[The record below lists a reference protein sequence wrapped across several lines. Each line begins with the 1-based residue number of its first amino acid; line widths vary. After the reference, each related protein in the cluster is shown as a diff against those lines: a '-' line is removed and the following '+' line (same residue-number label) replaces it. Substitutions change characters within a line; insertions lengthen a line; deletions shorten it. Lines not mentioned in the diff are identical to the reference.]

1 MATATGNNAA
11 AAVQSA
17 DDGTLGGQ
25 DADVVV
31 QIRAASENKIT
42 NRRGRQVA
50 AAESVATVLAIA
62 TAVPPTEFL
71 QSEYPDF
78 LFRVCDCDAKIA
90 LKDKF
95 RRICEKTEIR
105 KRNIFLT
112 EEVLK
117 ANPSICFRDAG
128 HSLRER
134 QDIAAVQVPKLA
146 QEAAVKAIKE
156 WGRPKSDIT
165 HVVFGTTCGIH
176 MPGADLQFSKLMGLE
191 TTVKRV
197 MMYQI
202 GCSGG
207 AAVLRVAKDLAEN
220 NKGARVLVVC
230 SEGTALGFV
239 PPNEDKP
246 EELVETALFG
256 DGAVCVIVG
265 ADPIPKVDRPLFE
278 LLWAGECFVPES
290 DKAVY
295 GDLTEVGM
303 DFHLTRKVPFLISD
317 NIAKLLNQARKIV
330 NNPNWNDMF
339 WAIHGGGPA
348 ILRKIETALQLAPH
362 KLAATREVLR
372 EYGNVYSGSCLFA
385 LDQIRLRS
393 LAMDASTTGESC
405 EYGFLCAFGPGVT
418 MDALLLR
425 SVPTTANFVDE
436 TRNYTLNAVL
446 P

>member
-1 MATATGNNAA
+1 MAPPAGNCAA
-11 AAVQSA
+11 ASLHNG

-25 DADVVV
+25 DDANVVV
-31 QIRAASENKIT
+31 QGGAVAEHTISCL
-42 NRRGRQVA
+42 RGRQ
-50 AAESVATVLAIA
+50 AAEGVATVLAIA

-78 LFRVCDCDAKIA
+78 LFRVCNCDAKIA

-117 ANPSICFRDAG
+117 ANPSICFPDAG
-128 HSLRER
+128 HSLRDR
-134 QDIAAVQVPKLA
+134 QEVAGVQVPKLA

-207 AAVLRVAKDLAEN
+207 AAVVRVAKDLAEN

-239 PPNEDKP
+239 PPNESKP

-256 DGAVCVIVG
+256 DGAACVIVG
-265 ADPIPKVDRPLFE
+265 ADPIPKVERSLFE
-278 LLWAGECFVPES
+278 LLWAGECFVPET

-295 GDLTEVGM
+295 GNFTEVGM
-303 DFHLTRKVPFLISD
+303 EFHLTRKVPFLISE
-317 NIAKLLNQARKIV
+317 NIAKLLDQARKIV

-348 ILRKIETALQLAPH
+348 ILKKIETALQLAPH

-418 MDALLLR
+418 IDALLLR
-425 SVPTTANFVDE
+425 SVPTITNYFADDKE
-436 TRNYTLNAVL
+436 NYTPNAVL